1 MVSNMTKTDNQL
13 INNYNYVKNSGQQCP
28 SCEAYEVTTTDH
40 VETDGG
46 FGWQEV
52 RCDSCEATWQ
62 DVYTL
67 TGYDNLE
74 KANI

>member
-1 MVSNMTKTDNQL
+1 MTKTNEQY
-13 INNYNYVKNSGQQCP
+13 IKTSGLQCP

-74 KANI
+74 KANIERKVNR